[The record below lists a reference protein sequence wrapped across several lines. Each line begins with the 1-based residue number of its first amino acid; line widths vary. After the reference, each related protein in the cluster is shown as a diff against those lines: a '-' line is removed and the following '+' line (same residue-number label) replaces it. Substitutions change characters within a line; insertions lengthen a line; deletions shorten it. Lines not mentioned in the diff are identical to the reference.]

1 MAFYSEEFI
10 DEVKSANDI
19 VDVVSNY
26 VNLKRQGTTFFG
38 NCPFHREKTA
48 SFAVT
53 PDKQIFHC
61 FGCGVGGNVISFIM
75 KAENLGFKESVE
87 FLAERAKLEL
97 PKGDDSYGQ
106 TNDELKIKEYHKSQ
120 MYAINKE
127 AGLFFHQN
135 IYSSKIAQDYITKRK
150 IDISTVR
157 KFGIG
162 FAKDDNSL
170 YRLLKSKGFKEE
182 DMISTGL
189 VGKTDKGMFYDKFK
203 NRLMFPIFDVR
214 GRVVAFGGRALGS
227 HEELKEKHIPK
238 YVNSPENLIYIKG
251 KHLYGLNL
259 AKKTTEK
266 LKKILVV
273 EGYMDVVSPVS
284 QGVTNVV
291 ASLGTAL
298 TENQGKLLR
307 QYAEEVV
314 LSYDSDA
321 AGQNAIMRGID
332 IMQDLGVICKVL
344 QMTDAK
350 DPDEYVLK
358 FGPEK
363 FNKLIDNS
371 LTAVEYKIKMLKAKF
386 NLEDTT
392 DKIRFLNKMAE
403 VLSKV
408 PNNIERDIY
417 IEKLSKEL
425 SVGKEALIA
434 EVEKFLFKND
444 SQSKP
449 KTFRIPEVEENNLIK
464 NTATS
469 AEEETILFL
478 LSSKNYDVYNK
489 ILASV
494 NVEDFKQETAKS
506 LLSKIYN
513 LYESKE
519 ISNFDITS
527 ICTTD
532 EELSLLTKIM
542 LKQNT
547 SDDLLKITDE
557 VLQNFNINK
566 MQERKAELVE
576 LMKQTSDSQ
585 LQNQYLSE
593 LRELTQLSAR
603 K

>member
-19 VDVVSNY
+19 VDVISSY

-38 NCPFHREKTA
+38 TCPFHREKTA

-87 FLAERAKLEL
+87 FLAERAKLEI
-97 PKGDDSYGQ
+97 PQESNGYE
-106 TNDELKIKEYHKSQ
+106 NDEELKIKEYHKNQ
-120 MYAINKE
+120 MYSINKD
-127 AGLFFHQN
+127 AGRFFYQN
-135 IYSSKIAQDYITKRK
+135 ISSSKVAQDYITKRK
-150 IDISTVR
+150 LDIGTVR

-162 FAKDDNSL
+162 FAKEDNSL
-170 YRLLKSKGFKEE
+170 YKFLKQKGYKEQ
-182 DMISTGL
+182 DMLATGL

-203 NRLMFPIFDVR
+203 NRLMFPIFDIR

-227 HEELKEKHIPK
+227 HDELKEKHIPK
-238 YVNSPENLIYIKG
+238 YINSPENLIYTKG
-251 KHLYGLNL
+251 RHLYGLNL
-259 AKKTTEK
+259 AKNTSEK

-332 IMQDLGVICKVL
+332 IMQSLGVVCKVL
-344 QMTDAK
+344 QMEGAK

-358 FGPEK
+358 YGPEK
-363 FNKLIDNS
+363 FKMLIDNS
-371 LTAVEYKIKMLKAKF
+371 LTAVEYKIKMLKSNY
-386 NLEDTT
+386 NLNDTS

-425 SVGKEALIA
+425 GVGKEALVA
-434 EVEKFLFKND
+434 EVEKFLFKDKDN
-444 SQSKP
+444 KP
-449 KTFRIPEVEENNLIK
+449 KTFSVPKVENNII
-464 NTATS
+464 NDNATS
-469 AEEETILFL
+469 QEEETILFL
-478 LSSKNYDVYNK
+478 LTSKSKEVFNK
-489 ILASV
+489 IRDVV
-494 NVEDFKQETAKS
+494 NVTDFKLAINQS
-506 LLSKIYN
+506 LLSKLYN
-513 LYESKE
+513 VYENNE
-519 ISNFDITS
+519 YNQIDFTS

-532 EELSLLTKIM
+532 EELNLLTKLM

-547 SDDLLKITDE
+547 SDDYLRITDE
-557 VLQNFNINK
+557 VLQTFNLSK
-566 MQERKAELVE
+566 MQERKAELLN
-576 LMKQTSDSQ
+576 LMKQTTDEDLKNKYQ
-585 LQNQYLSE
+585 SE
-593 LRELTQLSAR
+593 LREIISQSA
-603 K
+603 KK

>member
-19 VDVVSNY
+19 VDVISGY
-26 VNLKRQGTTFFG
+26 VNLKRQGTTYFG

-61 FGCGVGGNVISFIM
+61 FGCGVGGNVISFVM

-87 FLAERAKLEL
+87 FLAERAKLEI
-97 PKGDDSYGQ
+97 PQNSDDKEK
-106 TNDELKIKEYHKSQ
+106 DEELKIREYHKTQ

-127 AGLFFHQN
+127 AGKFFFKN
-135 IYSSKIAQDYITKRK
+135 IYTSKVAQEYIKKRNLDMAT
-150 IDISTVR
+150 IT

-162 FAKDDNSL
+162 FAKEDNGL
-170 YRLLKSKGFKEE
+170 YKHLKAQGFKEN
-182 DMISTGL
+182 DMLATGL
-189 VGKTDKGMFYDKFK
+189 IGKTDRNLYYDKFK

-238 YVNSPENLIYIKG
+238 YVNSPENLIYTKG

-266 LKKILVV
+266 LRKILVV

-284 QGVTNVV
+284 KGVNNVV

-307 QYAEEVV
+307 QYADEVV

-332 IMQDLGVICKVL
+332 IMQSLGVTCKVL
-344 QMTDAK
+344 QMQDAK
-350 DPDEYVLK
+350 DPDEYVIK
-358 FGPEK
+358 FGADK
-363 FNKLIDNS
+363 FNQLIDNS
-371 LTAVEYKIKMLKAKF
+371 LTAVEYKIHILKSKY
-386 NLEDTT
+386 NLNDTSE
-392 DKIRFLNKMAE
+392 KIRFLNKMAE

-425 SVGKEALIA
+425 GVGKEALVA
-434 EVEKFLFKND
+434 EVEKFLFKD
-444 SQSKP
+444 KESKP
-449 KTFRIPEVEENNLIK
+449 KTFNLPKVEENNLLNDK
-464 NTATS
+464 S
-469 AEEETILFL
+469 SDEEETILFL
-478 LSSKNYDVYNK
+478 LLSKNKDVYNK
-489 ILASV
+489 IV
-494 NVEDFKQETAKS
+494 EDVKVEDFNSAINKS
-506 LLSKIYN
+506 LLAKIYN
-513 LYESKE
+513 TYENNSFNE
-519 ISNFDITS
+519 IDFTS
-527 ICTTD
+527 ICNSD
-532 EELSLLTKIM
+532 EELNKLTKI
-542 LKQNT
+542 LIKQNT
-547 SDDLLKITDE
+547 STDYERITNE
-557 VLQNFNINK
+557 VLQTFRLNKLQKRKNELLNLMSQTQDQELLFNY
-566 MQERKAELVE
+566 QTELN
-576 LMKQTSDSQ
+576 LLIK
-585 LQNQYLSE
+585 N
-593 LRELTQLSAR
+593 SA
-603 K
+603 KK

>member
-19 VDVVSNY
+19 VDVISSY

-38 NCPFHREKTA
+38 TCPFHREKTA

-87 FLAERAKLEL
+87 FLAERAKLEI
-97 PKGDDSYGQ
+97 PQSSNGYE
-106 TNDELKIKEYHKSQ
+106 NDEELKIKEYHKNQ
-120 MYAINKE
+120 MYSINKDS
-127 AGLFFHQN
+127 GRFFYQN
-135 IYSSKIAQDYITKRK
+135 IASSKIAQDYITKRK
-150 IDISTVR
+150 LDLGTVR

-170 YRLLKSKGFKEE
+170 YKFLKQKGYKEQ
-182 DMISTGL
+182 DMLATGL
-189 VGKTDKGMFYDKFK
+189 VGKTDKGVFYDKFK
-203 NRLMFPIFDVR
+203 NRLMFPIFDIR

-238 YVNSPENLIYIKG
+238 YINSPENLIYTKG
-251 KHLYGLNL
+251 RHLYGLNL
-259 AKKTTEK
+259 AKNTSEK

-332 IMQDLGVICKVL
+332 IMQSLGVVCKVL
-344 QMTDAK
+344 QMEGAK
-350 DPDEYVLK
+350 DPDEFVLK
-358 FGPEK
+358 YGPDK

-371 LTAVEYKIKMLKAKF
+371 LTAVEYKIKMLKSNY
-386 NLEDTT
+386 NLDDMS

-403 VLSKV
+403 VLAKV
-408 PNNIERDIY
+408 PNNIERDIH

-425 SVGKEALIA
+425 GVGKEALVA
-434 EVEKFLFKND
+434 EVEKILFKDKDN
-444 SQSKP
+444 KP
-449 KTFRIPEVEENNLIK
+449 KTFSMPQIEKNNIIES
-464 NTATS
+464 ATS
-469 AEEETILFL
+469 QEEETILFL
-478 LSSKNYDVYNK
+478 LTSKSKEVFNK
-489 ILASV
+489 IKEVV
-494 NVEDFKQETAKS
+494 NVGDFKLATNQS
-506 LLSKIYN
+506 LLSKLYT
-513 LYESKE
+513 LYE
-519 ISNFDITS
+519 NDDYNQTDFTS
-527 ICTTD
+527 ICTTE
-532 EELSLLTKIM
+532 EELNLLTKLM

-547 SDDLLKITDE
+547 SDDFLRITDE
-557 VLQNFNINK
+557 VLQTFSLSK
-566 MQERKAELVE
+566 MQERKAELLN
-576 LMKQTSDSQ
+576 LMKQTTDEELLNKYQ
-585 LQNQYLSE
+585 SE
-593 LRELTQLSAR
+593 LREIVSQSA
-603 K
+603 KK